1 MTIDFSNSYLKITNK
16 AQRTLAYFANR
27 LVDYF
32 ERRLIFINKSATVS
46 RFQCCFDHFIHFIV
60 WKTRLLNV
68 KTCIINFERK
78 IVIDFENHSPYFIK
92 QVFLKVLLNSQGNTC
107 PRVPY
112 SIKLQDWS
120 PTFRKKDS
128 SASVFLLLKILLN
141 SKENTQAGAP
151 FLIKLQACP
160 VTFRKNTPAQVY
172 FCEFCDI
179 FNSN

>member
-1 MTIDFSNSYLKITNK
+1 MTIDFSNSYLKVTNK

-128 SASVFLLLKILLN
+128 SAGVYSALKDFVKFKRKHASWSPIFNKIAGLSCNFQKKYSSVGVFL
-141 SKENTQAGAP
+141 
-151 FLIKLQACP
+151 
-160 VTFRKNTPAQVY
+160 
-172 FCEFCDI
+172 
-179 FNSN
+179 